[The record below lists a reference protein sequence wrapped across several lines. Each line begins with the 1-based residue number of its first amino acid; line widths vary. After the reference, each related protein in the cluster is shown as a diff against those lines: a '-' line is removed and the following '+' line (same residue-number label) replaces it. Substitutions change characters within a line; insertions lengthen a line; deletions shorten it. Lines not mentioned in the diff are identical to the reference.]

1 MSIHNPRNVIRF
13 LFHNYKPEEG
23 KGDTKCQNTLRS
35 MFLKLG
41 GGTHNGVTNQNLTFE
56 SFNQDNLN
64 KSVIEGILKRVEEK
78 ARGKRH
84 FINTNLK
91 LKKPQFLIVNFY

>member
-1 MSIHNPRNVIRF
+1 MPIHNPRHVIRF

-35 MFLKLG
+35 MFLKWK
-41 GGTHNGVTNQNLTFE
+41 GGTHNGVTNTNLTFE
-56 SFNQDNLN
+56 SFNQDKIN
-64 KSVIEGILKRVEEK
+64 KSDIEGILKRVEEK

-84 FINTNLK
+84 FVK
-91 LKKPQFLIVNFY
+91 